1 MGKAGRTDHG
11 VREARALKNRQSL
24 RKYASLNS
32 MPFSIKNTAR
42 LGSRGIV
49 VTLHCPKVKD
59 YGGHHPIRPFAKT
72 DLISFRKPL
81 QLCDGFF
88 VILYLEKFKKMRICT
103 IF

>member
-1 MGKAGRTDHG
+1 MGQAGRTAHRA
-11 VREARALKNRQSL
+11 REARALKNRQSL

-59 YGGHHPIRPFAKT
+59 YGGHHPIRPFAKS

-81 QLCDGFF
+81 QLCDGF
-88 VILYLEKFKKMRICT
+88 L
-103 IF
+103 